1 MAAPISVRT
10 TPILAT
16 LAILLASCGSSHVPA
31 PSESRPIT
39 FEAADGVTLAGRL
52 FGPDQGSA
60 GVVLSHMAPAD
71 QSSWFAFA
79 DRLAGEGYRVLTFD
93 FRGYCPGG
101 DAGCSEGERTI
112 PDIWQDVLGAIEAIR
127 REGVTR
133 IGLIGASMGG
143 TASLVA
149 AAKGPEDVDAI
160 VTLSAPTSFEGLEV
174 TPDEVS
180 QLTGAKLFIA
190 GHSDTIAATAVQTLY
205 DESVQPKRPLILTT
219 EDHGTDILTGNQ
231 SGVAATEILSWLE
244 RYLPVSG

>member
-1 MAAPISVRT
+1 VAAPIRART

-16 LAILLASCGSSHVPA
+16 LAILLASCGSSHVAA
-31 PSESRPIT
+31 PNASRPIT
-39 FEAADGVTLAGRL
+39 FESADGVTLAGRV
-52 FGPDQGSA
+52 FGPDEGSA
-60 GVVLSHMAPAD
+60 GVVLSHMSPAD

-79 DRLAGEGYRVLTFD
+79 DRLAGEGYRVLTYD

-112 PDIWQDVLGAIEAIR
+112 PDIWRDVLGAIEAIR
-127 REGVTR
+127 SEGVTR
-133 IGLIGASMGG
+133 IALIGASMGG

-149 AAKGPEDVDAI
+149 AANDEDGIDAI

-180 QLTGAKLFIA
+180 RVTAAKLFIA
-190 GHSDTIAATAVQTLY
+190 GHADTTAATAVQTLY

-231 SGVAATEILSWLE
+231 SGIAATEILSWLE